1 MSSSTHILS
10 LTTRFH
16 DILNKISHIAE
27 KARNNKRTRRLLRS
41 TLKDLTPLVKDINQY
56 NQHLNQPRVEISSLI
71 RENVVQQTACKCS
84 SENNLWNKFLSWF
97 GNGSYVFDDS
107 ESLTV
112 KDVKETLYQVK
123 EILELINNENFEQK
137 LNEDGP
143 PIKSPFG
150 VPENPEFTAGLDKPF
165 TKLKMELLKDG
176 SSTLVLTGLGGLGK
190 TTLATNLWWDER
202 VKAKFKENMI
212 FVTFSKTPMLKII
225 IERLFEHCGYYPV
238 PEFQTEE
245 DAVNRLGLL
254 LKKVEGSP
262 LLLVLDDVWPNSE
275 TLIDKLQFQISD
287 FKILVTSR
295 VAFPKYR
302 TTCVLEPLV
311 HEDAVILFSHYS
323 QMEKDNSNILDKDLV
338 EKVVKN
344 CKGLPLAIKVTAT
357 SLRNRPYD
365 FWRKIAKELSQGHS
379 ILDSNTELLSL
390 LQKILDVLEDNP
402 ILKECFKDLALFP
415 EDHRIPVVALIY
427 MWTELYELDDNGIE
441 AMEIIN
447 KLSSMNLAHVLI
459 ARKNA
464 SDADDYNYNN
474 HFITLHDL
482 VRDLGIYQSTK
493 EPIEQRKRMIVD
505 MNVNT
510 WERCIGEKQ
519 QGLMIRIVSKFL
531 NLCVKQSRRQLHARI
546 LSVSTDDT
554 CATDWSEIETAQA
567 EVLILNLHTKQ
578 YLFPESIEKM
588 SKLKVLIITNYGF
601 HPSELNNF
609 ELLDSL
615 HSLTRIRLERI
626 SVPSFGILKNLKK
639 LSLYMC
645 NTSLAFEKG
654 SILISDAFPNLEE
667 LNIDYCKD
675 LVVLPNAVCDITP
688 LKKLSVTNCHK
699 LFALP
704 QDIGKLENLELLRLS
719 SCTDLEVIPKSIGQL
734 LNLRH
739 LDISNCIS
747 LLSLPEEFGNLC
759 NLRNLYMASCG
770 SCELPFSVM
779 NLLNLKEITCDE
791 ETAASWEAFEPML
804 PNMKIEIPQVD
815 VNLNWLQ

>member
-1 MSSSTHILS
+1 MSSATHILA

-16 DILNKISHIAE
+16 DVLDKILQILE

-41 TLKDLTPLVKDINQY
+41 ALKDLTPLVKDINQY
-56 NQHLNQPRVEISSLI
+56 NQHLNQPRLEINSLI
-71 RENVVQQTACKCS
+71 QENLVQQTACKCTS
-84 SENNLWNKFLSWF
+84 DNTLWNKCLSWF
-97 GNGSYVFDDS
+97 RIDND

-112 KDVKETLYQVK
+112 KDVKETLHEVR
-123 EILELINNENFEQK
+123 EILELINNENFEHK
-137 LNEDGP
+137 LNEEGGAP
-143 PIKSPFG
+143 FKSAFG
-150 VPENPEFTAGLDKPF
+150 VPENPEFTVGLDIPF
-165 TKLKMELLKDG
+165 NKLKMELLKDG
-176 SSTLVLTGLGGLGK
+176 SSTLVLTGMGGLGK
-190 TTLATNLWWDER
+190 TTLATKLCWDQH
-202 VKAKFKENMI
+202 VKAKFNENII

-225 IERLFEHCGYYPV
+225 IETLFEHCGYYPV
-238 PEFQTEE
+238 PDFQTDE
-245 DAVNRLGLL
+245 DAVKRLGLL

-262 LLLVLDDVWPNSE
+262 ILLVLDDVWPNSE
-275 TLIDKLQFQISD
+275 TLIEKLQFQISD

-295 VAFPKYR
+295 VAFQR
-302 TTCVLEPLV
+302 FSTTCVLEPLV
-311 HEDAVILFSHYS
+311 HEDAVIFFSHYAKT
-323 QMEKDNSNILDKDLV
+323 EKNNSNILDKDLV

-365 FWRKIAKELSQGHS
+365 FWRKIGKELSQGHS
-379 ILDSNTELLSL
+379 ILDYNTELLSL
-390 LQKILDVLEDNP
+390 LKKILDVLEYNP

-447 KLSSMNLAHVLI
+447 KLSSMNLAHILI
-459 ARKNA
+459 T

-493 EPIEQRKRMIVD
+493 EPIEHRKRMIID
-505 MNVNT
+505 MNENKCE
-510 WERCIGEKQ
+510 WCIADKQ
-519 QGLMIRIVSKFL
+519 HGLMIRILSKFL
-531 NLCVKQSRRQLHARI
+531 SLCVKQNRQQLNARI
-546 LSVSTDDT
+546 MSVSTGDT
-554 CATDWSEIETAQA
+554 CASDWSQIQTAQA
-567 EVLILNLHTKQ
+567 EVLILNLHTKK
-578 YLFPESIEKM
+578 YLFPESMEKM

-626 SVPSFGILKNLKK
+626 SIPSFGTLKNLNK

-645 NTSLAFEKG
+645 NTSLAFEKCN
-654 SILISDAFPNLEE
+654 ILISDAFPNLEE

-675 LVVLPNAVCDITP
+675 LVVLPNAVCDIIP

-699 LFALP
+699 LSVIP
-704 QDIGKLENLELLRLS
+704 QDIGKLENLKHLRLS
-719 SCTDLEVIPKSIGQL
+719 SCTDLEVIPNSIGKL
-734 LNLRH
+734 SILRH

-747 LLSLPEEFGNLC
+747 LTSLPEEFGNLF
-759 NLRNLYMASCG
+759 NLRNLYMASCA
-770 SCELPFSVM
+770 SCELPFSVV
-779 NLLNLKEITCDE
+779 NLLNLKVITCDE
-791 ETAASWEAFEPML
+791 ETATSWEAFQPML
-804 PNMKIEIPQVD
+804 PNMKIEVTHVD
-815 VNLNWLQ
+815 VNLNWLH

>member
-1 MSSSTHILS
+1 MSSATHILS

-16 DILNKISHIAE
+16 DILIKISQIVE
-27 KARNNKRTRRLLRS
+27 KARNNKRTRTLLRS

-56 NQHLNQPRVEISSLI
+56 NQHLNQPRAEINSLLQ
-71 RENVVQQTACKCS
+71 ENVACKCS
-84 SENNLWNKFLSWF
+84 SHNTLWNKCLSLF
-97 GNGSYVFDDS
+97 RNGSYVVDEDS
-107 ESLTV
+107 QSLTV
-112 KDVKETLYQVK
+112 KDVKETLYKVR
-123 EILELINNENFEQK
+123 EILELINNENFEHK
-137 LNEDGP
+137 LNEDGEP

-150 VPENPEFTAGLDKPF
+150 IPENPEFTVGLDIPF

-190 TTLATNLWWDER
+190 TTLATKLCWDEH

-225 IERLFEHCGYYPV
+225 IERLFEHCGYHPV
-238 PEFQTEE
+238 PEFQSDE

-275 TLIDKLQFQISD
+275 TYIQKLQFQISD

-295 VAFPKYR
+295 VAFAKLS
-302 TTCVLEPLV
+302 TTSVLKPLV
-311 HEDAVILFSHYS
+311 HKDAVTLFHHFA
-323 QMEKDNSNILDKDLV
+323 QMEKDNSNVLDKDLV

-344 CKGLPLAIKVTAT
+344 CKGLPIAIKVTAT

-365 FWRKIAKELSQGHS
+365 FWRKIVKELSQGHS
-379 ILDSNTELLSL
+379 NTELITDI
-390 LQKILDVLEDNP
+390 LQKVLDVLEDNL

-415 EDHRIPVVALIY
+415 EDHRIPVVALMY
-427 MWTELYELDDNGIE
+427 MWTELYDLDDNGIE

-447 KLSSMNLAHVLI
+447 KLSSMNLAHVSI

-464 SDADDYNYNN
+464 SDADDYNYNS

-493 EPIEQRKRMIVD
+493 EPIEQRTRMIID
-505 MNVNT
+505 MNENKRE
-510 WERCIGEKQ
+510 WCIGEKQ
-519 QGLMIRIVSKFL
+519 QGLLIRILSKFL
-531 NLCVKQSRRQLHARI
+531 GLCVKQNRQQLDSRI
-546 LSVSTDDT
+546 LSISADDT
-554 CATDWSEIETAQA
+554 CASDWSQIETAQA

-578 YLFPESIEKM
+578 YLFPESMEKM
-588 SKLKVLIITNYGF
+588 SKLKVLIITNYGI

-609 ELLDSL
+609 ELLDCL

-626 SVPSFGILKNLKK
+626 SVPSFGTLKNLKK

-645 NTSLAFEKG
+645 HTSLAFEKG
-654 SILISDAFPNLEE
+654 SMVISDAFPNLEE

-699 LFALP
+699 LSSLP

-719 SCTDLEVIPKSIGQL
+719 SCTDLEEIPNSIGKL
-734 LNLRH
+734 SNLRH

-747 LLSLPEEFGNLC
+747 LSNLPEEFGDIC

-770 SCELPFSVM
+770 SCELPFSVI
-779 NLLNLKEITCDE
+779 NLLNLKVITCDE
-791 ETAASWEAFEPML
+791 ETAASWEAFQAML
-804 PNMKIEIPQVD
+804 PNMKIEVPHVD
-815 VNLNWLQ
+815 VNLNWLHSIIS